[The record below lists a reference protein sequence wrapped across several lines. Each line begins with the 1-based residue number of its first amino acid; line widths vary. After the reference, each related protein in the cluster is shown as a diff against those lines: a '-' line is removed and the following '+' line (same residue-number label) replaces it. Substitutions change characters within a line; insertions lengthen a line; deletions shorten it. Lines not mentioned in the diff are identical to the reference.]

1 MGLLGHT
8 TCTGS
13 NALRCQYCQGS
24 LQDSKLPTLVE
35 LGLLSNANLTV
46 PLSLHQART
55 YGNGDGA
62 EIAVLSAI
70 EGAFDAKRS
79 DI

>member
-8 TCTGS
+8 TCTGLD
-13 NALRCQYCQGS
+13 ALRCQYRQGS
-24 LQDSKLPTLVE
+24 LLDSKLPTPGE

-46 PLSLHQART
+46 PLSLHRART

-62 EIAVLSAI
+62 EIAVLSTT